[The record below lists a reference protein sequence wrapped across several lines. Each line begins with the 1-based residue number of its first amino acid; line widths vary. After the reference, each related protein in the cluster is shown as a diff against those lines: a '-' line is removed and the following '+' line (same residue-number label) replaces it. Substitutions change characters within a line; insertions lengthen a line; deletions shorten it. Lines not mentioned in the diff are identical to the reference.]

1 MSNKISDKTRHI
13 ILLVALVAFVSF
25 FSGYFTG
32 KAHEKQFIVNELK
45 TVVDGYIRSDNSNLY
60 RDMLLKLSG
69 L

>member
-1 MSNKISDKTRHI
+1 MSVMSNKISDKTRHI

-45 TVVDGYIRSDNSNLY
+45 TVVGGVYS
-60 RDMLLKLSG
+60 
-69 L
+69 